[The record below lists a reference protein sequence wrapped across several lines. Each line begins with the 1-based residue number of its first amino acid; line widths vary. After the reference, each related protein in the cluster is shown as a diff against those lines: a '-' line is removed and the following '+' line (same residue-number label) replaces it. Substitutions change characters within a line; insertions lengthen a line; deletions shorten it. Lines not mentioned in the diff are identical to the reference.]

1 MSFSNLA
8 KDFLDR
14 CVIEFKK
21 DKNQQYI
28 ENEIVQPILDK
39 ISKKITPYFTI
50 FFVMYIL
57 LLILIVIIF
66 IMLFQDTGMKKLR

>member
-8 KDFLDR
+8 QDFLNR
-14 CVIEFKK
+14 IVIEFKK
-21 DKNQQYI
+21 DKNQVYI

-66 IMLFQDTGMKKLR
+66 IMLFQEKNLSK

>member
-21 DKNQQYI
+21 DRNQIFI

-50 FFVMYIL
+50 FFIMYIL
-57 LLILIVIIF
+57 LLILIDIIF
-66 IMLFQDTGMKKLR
+66 IILFQEKNLS